1 VTPRRVAVLAPMTS
15 ELAPLRAPLR
25 LRPAEGGLFAGA
37 CGSVAVVAAVAGVG
51 TAAAARAAERV
62 LAAGSVDHVFVVGV
76 AGGIGSTA
84 PVGALV
90 APERVLDVATGAFHH
105 PTRIGVIP
113 ARGVLATADGILA
126 PGAIA
131 RLADRGA
138 IAVDME
144 TSAVA
149 AVCGA
154 RGLPWSVFRG
164 ISDRADD
171 GGTDDAIFALLGADG
186 RPNLPA
192 VARFLVTRPHRIPQL
207 VRLGIGT
214 HRAARA
220 AADALLQAL
229 RSGDLG
235 ADAR

>member
-1 VTPRRVAVLAPMTS
+1 MTS

-25 LRPAEGGLFAGA
+25 LRPGEGGLHTGA
-37 CGSVAVVAAVAGVG
+37 CGSVAVVASLAGVG
-51 TAAAARAAERV
+51 TAAAARATERV
-62 LAAGSVDHVFVVGV
+62 LAAGPVDHVFVVGV
-76 AGGIGSTA
+76 AGGIGPAA

-90 APERVLDVATGAFHH
+90 APERGLDVATGAVPH
-105 PTRIGVIP
+105 PTPFGVIP

-131 RLADRGA
+131 RLAERGA

-149 AVCGA
+149 AVCA
-154 RGLPWSVFRG
+154 AHGLPWTVFRG

-171 GGTDDAIFALLGADG
+171 GSTDEAIFGLLGADG

-214 HRAARA
+214 QRAARA
-220 AADALLQAL
+220 AAEALLQAL

-235 ADAR
+235 AEAR